1 MHLFFYFGSL
11 AIPSY
16 GLMIALGVV
25 LANVVAMF
33 VLRKT
38 KLDLNDFILTE
49 AYCILGAF
57 IGAKG
62 LYLIVSA
69 GGIQWNQMLNP
80 SYFNQIMQGGFVF
93 YGGLIGG
100 LLFVCLSGKLH
111 KIDSGVYV
119 RNFIF
124 LIPFIHAFGRVGCFL
139 AGCCYGRPY
148 EGIGAVVFPEG
159 SYAPAG
165 IRLFPVQLVEAVVL
179 FGIALLLLFL
189 QMEKNWYY
197 TIESYFLLYAVA
209 RFVLEYFRYDE
220 VRGRFL
226 YLSTS
231 QWISIAL
238 VGIAVVSIYRNK
250 LQTKR
255 GGGLCQ
261 NS

>member
-1 MHLFFYFGSL
+1 MHPFFHIGSL
-11 AIPSY
+11 TIPGY
-16 GLMIALGVV
+16 GLMITLGVV
-25 LANVVAMF
+25 AANVVAMF
-33 VLRKT
+33 VLRRT

-49 AYCILGAF
+49 AYCVLGAF

-69 GGIQWNQMLNP
+69 KEIQWDQMRNL

-100 LLFVCLSGKLH
+100 LLFVCLSGKLY
-111 KIDSGVYV
+111 KIDTGIYV

-124 LIPFIHAFGRVGCFL
+124 LIPFIHAFGRMGCFL

-159 SYAPAG
+159 SYAPSG
-165 IRLFPVQLVEAVVL
+165 IKLFPVQLVEAVIL
-179 FGIALLLLFL
+179 LGIALVLLVL
-189 QMEKNWYY
+189 QMKRNWYD
-197 TIESYFLLYAVA
+197 TIETYFLLYAVA

-220 VRGRFL
+220 VRGRFF

-231 QWISIAL
+231 QWISIVL
-238 VGIAVVSIYRNK
+238 IIIAVVSIYRNK

-255 GGGLCQ
+255 GEGLCQ